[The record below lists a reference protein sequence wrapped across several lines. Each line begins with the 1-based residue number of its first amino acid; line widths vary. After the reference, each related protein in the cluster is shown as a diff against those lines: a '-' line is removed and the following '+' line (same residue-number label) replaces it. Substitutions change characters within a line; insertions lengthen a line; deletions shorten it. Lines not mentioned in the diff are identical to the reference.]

1 MRVAAGPGVAA
12 AGRAAARSSAAPG
25 IGREAVGAAGRVAG
39 VLHALA
45 VVRRLVLAGQPNRT
59 SGRRRV
65 AVSPQA
71 DDVRRCD
78 GAATGG
84 RRGGSHRLERQ
95 GLCGLLA
102 GRRGCGGG
110 VVDAARLRQDAHAV
124 RGTHC
129 TRVAAAA
136 GGPTA
141 VLIGLATIR
150 LRGVCRVFHT
160 LTVVRV
166 AVLANR
172 SGDALGRSPLAVSVQ
187 ANVWLYHRWISRR
200 GRRRRETGRGGVSW
214 TIRWRRNGG

>member
-1 MRVAAGPGVAA
+1 MRDLCAGVVLCAPGV
-12 AGRAAARSSAAPG
+12 RWESEWMDESQVCVCVCER
-25 IGREAVGAAGRVAG
+25 GASAG
-39 VLHALA
+39 VCRGARAFGKAIRWRACEPFWDKKKWVRFLQALSM
-45 VVRRLVLAGQPNRT
+45 RRWTEVT
-59 SGRRRV
+59 
-65 AVSPQA
+65 
-71 DDVRRCD
+71 
-78 GAATGG
+78 AT
-84 RRGGSHRLERQ
+84 HEA
-95 GLCGLLA
+95 CGLLA

-124 RGTHC
+124 SRTHC

-141 VLIGLATIR
+141 VLIGLATVR